1 MNILIIGGTIFARN
15 RGVAAITRGCID
27 CIRNNF
33 QSPRITLLHTFVE
46 SYYPIKTTIV
56 ENIRVLL
63 DVKKKSYIYLLM
75 DMVIHIFITIVWRMF
90 RSLCINMRSLL
101 YDELLKEYEKA
112 DVVIN
117 LSYGDMFAYKKD
129 FYSKLLFVNLAYWC
143 TLAILFKK
151 TLVFYPQSI
160 GPFNSKLS
168 RFLARFILSQCKI
181 VAVREKIS
189 KDYLIKMKINAP
201 LCLVPDLSFILNPV
215 SDQRVSEIIL
225 KEGIKIHRPL
235 IGIAL
240 RDNLYPHLN
249 EISKVI
255 NYLIL
260 NMDASIIFIPH
271 FSSLD
276 TSYYYY
282 DPRFIA
288 RKLLEKIDSKEQ
300 ITVIQGEYS
309 VEELRGLIGKCDLFI
324 GAYMHANISA
334 LSMCVP
340 TIAISYS
347 HKTHGIMDSVGLSE
361 SMLDVNELTA
371 TNLINKIEKMYNNI
385 HEYREYLKRRIPI
398 IREAVLKLGKLTP
411 EL

>member
-1 MNILIIGGTIFARN
+1 
-15 RGVAAITRGCID
+15 
-27 CIRNNF
+27 
-33 QSPRITLLHTFVE
+33 
-46 SYYPIKTTIV
+46 V

>member
-1 MNILIIGGTIFARN
+1 
-15 RGVAAITRGCID
+15 
-27 CIRNNF
+27 
-33 QSPRITLLHTFVE
+33 
-46 SYYPIKTTIV
+46 
-56 ENIRVLL
+56 
-63 DVKKKSYIYLLM
+63 
-75 DMVIHIFITIVWRMF
+75 
-90 RSLCINMRSLL
+90 
-101 YDELLKEYEKA
+101 
-112 DVVIN
+112 
-117 LSYGDMFAYKKD
+117 
-129 FYSKLLFVNLAYWC
+129 
-143 TLAILFKK
+143 
-151 TLVFYPQSI
+151 
-160 GPFNSKLS
+160 
-168 RFLARFILSQCKI
+168 
-181 VAVREKIS
+181 
-189 KDYLIKMKINAP
+189 
-201 LCLVPDLSFILNPV
+201 LNPA
-215 SDQRVSEIIL
+215 SDRRVSEIIS

-276 TSYYYY
+276 TSYFYY

-288 RKLLEKIDSKEQ
+288 RKLLEKIDARER
-300 ITVIQGEYS
+300 ITVIQGEYT

-347 HKTHGIMDSVGLSE
+347 HKTYGIMDSVGLSE
-361 SMLDVNELTA
+361 LVLNINELTA

-385 HEYREYLKRRIPI
+385 HKYREHLKQCIPI
-398 IREAVLKLGKLTP
+398 IQEAVLKLGRLTP
-411 EL
+411 GL